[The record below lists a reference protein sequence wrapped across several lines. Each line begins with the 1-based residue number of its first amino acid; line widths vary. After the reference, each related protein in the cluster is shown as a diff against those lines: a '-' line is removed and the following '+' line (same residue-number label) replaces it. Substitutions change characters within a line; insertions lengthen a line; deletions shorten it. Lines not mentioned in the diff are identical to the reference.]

1 MELSDFIC
9 YPKEEIIK
17 ILEDKKI
24 PFEIVE
30 FNNLKTYDTLL
41 LVKFEVVNGIYIL
54 YFDRFLLIYWIASFG
69 VISSFFTGY
78 KLCKATLLP
87 ETCLISSTNSIIL
100 L

>member
-1 MELSDFIC
+1 MEISDFIG

-54 YFDRFLLIYWIASFG
+54 YFDRFLLNI
-69 VISSFFTGY
+69 
-78 KLCKATLLP
+78 
-87 ETCLISSTNSIIL
+87 
-100 L
+100 

>member
-1 MELSDFIC
+1 MELSDFIG

-54 YFDRFLLIYWIASFG
+54 YFDRFLLNI
-69 VISSFFTGY
+69 
-78 KLCKATLLP
+78 
-87 ETCLISSTNSIIL
+87 
-100 L
+100 